1 MKIEHEFRIELFITA
16 LFITL
21 GVLAIINV
29 GFTGIKESIFTIIVL
44 LEIPVAYFGSRTARK
59 LFYQVLRGYGKYED

>member
-21 GVLAIINV
+21 AVLAIVEV
-29 GFTGIKESIFTIIVL
+29 GFTGIRESIFTFVVI
-44 LEIPVAYFGSRTARK
+44 LEVPVAYFGSRTLRK
-59 LFYQVLRGYGKYED
+59 LFYDLLRGRADYED

>member
-21 GVLAIINV
+21 GVLAIIKI
-29 GFTGIKESIFTIIVL
+29 GFSGVKEFIFTTVIL
-44 LEIPVAYFGSRTARK
+44 LEIPVAYIGSKWCRK
-59 LFYQVLRGYGKYED
+59 LFYSLLRGRAEYED

>member
-1 MKIEHEFRIELFITA
+1 MEHQFRLELFVTA

-29 GFTGIKESIFTIIVL
+29 GFSGVKETIFTTVTL
-44 LEIPVAYFGSRTARK
+44 LEIPVAYFGTKQVRK
-59 LFYQVLRGYGKYED
+59 FIYDLKRGYAEYED